1 MPNSGV
7 RDNCGGLPLPPVDC
21 ARSNSSC
28 LAPTEGAPAALSCR
42 FLGRGSDQESGHCPK
57 HLAVVAAGQVCSQ
70 LSESNNRWCSVASS
84 SVVPSEVVWAAS
96 GFCSGISSGG
106 GLCPPLESEITVV
119 VCPSHL
125 QTTQEA
131 PHPT

>member
-1 MPNSGV
+1 M
-7 RDNCGGLPLPPVDC
+7 
-21 ARSNSSC
+21 A
-28 LAPTEGAPAALSCR
+28 
-42 FLGRGSDQESGHCPK
+42 
-57 HLAVVAAGQVCSQ
+57 AAGPVCSQ
-70 LSESNNRWCSVASS
+70 GSKGSNRWCSITMSF